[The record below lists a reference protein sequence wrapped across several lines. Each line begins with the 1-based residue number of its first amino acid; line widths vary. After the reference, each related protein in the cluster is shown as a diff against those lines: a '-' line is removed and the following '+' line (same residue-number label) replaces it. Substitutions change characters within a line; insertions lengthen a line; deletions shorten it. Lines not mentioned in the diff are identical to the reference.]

1 MQTRARLIR
10 FGIFEVNL
18 DSGELRRRGVKVK
31 LQEQPLQALLV
42 LLERPGEVTKRDEL
56 QKRLWP
62 TDIFGDFDRGL
73 NRAMNRLREA
83 LGDNA
88 DNPQFIETLPQ
99 RGYRFIAYVETAE
112 ATPVT
117 RPPELSIGT
126 QADPPLSPPAPE
138 NQPSPTGIRHVM
150 QRRGVLAVIGGSIAL
165 PLLSLGYRLVRSTS
179 RRIESIAV
187 LPLENLSGDP
197 AQEYFSDGMT
207 DELIGQIARIASLRV
222 ISRTSVMQYKGGRS
236 KSLPL
241 IARELNVDAIL
252 EGTAVQS
259 GQKVRITAKLIRAHD
274 DRHLWSEEYERDL
287 TDIMAVRSE
296 VARAVAREIQIKLTP
311 REQTSLTRTH
321 PVKPD
326 AYLAFLKGNFFLHK
340 GISGVLKSID
350 FFTQAVKLDPSYADA
365 HAGLAQALCYVGIF
379 GFRPSTETHPAARAA
394 ALKAL
399 ELDASNASAHTV
411 LAEVKKGYDW
421 NLASALAEYQRALQ
435 LSPSHL
441 LTRLWYAEC
450 LSRMGRYEEALA
462 ESGRTLAL
470 DPVSPLSIINRAML
484 FFRARR
490 YDEAIRASQ
499 QALELDPQFINAFWW
514 QGLSYAGNR
523 DFSKAIASLT
533 KAVSMNDG
541 PLFRALLGHVYG
553 RAGEK
558 AKALGILKELTTMS
572 TQRYVSPMDFAV
584 IFAGLGDVDSTFQW
598 LENAY
603 ETRATRVHEL
613 PWMYFDS
620 VRSDPRYSDLI
631 KRIGLSM

>member
-18 DSGELRRRGVKVK
+18 DSGELRRRGVRVK
-31 LQEQPLQALLV
+31 LQEQPLQALLM
-42 LLERPGEVTKRDEL
+42 LLERPGEVMKRDDL

-62 TDIFGDFDRGL
+62 TEAFGDFDRGL
-73 NRAMNRLREA
+73 NKAINRLREA
-83 LGDNA
+83 LGDDA
-88 DNPQFIETLPQ
+88 DNPRFIETLPQ
-99 RGYRFIAYVETAE
+99 RGYRFIAQVEAAE
-112 ATPVT
+112 AARATC
-117 RPPELSIGT
+117 PPELSPGT
-126 QADPPLSPPAPE
+126 QADPALPPPVPE
-138 NQPSPTGIRHVM
+138 RQPGSTGIRRAM
-150 QRRGVLAVIGGSIAL
+150 PRRGVLAVMGGLIAVS
-165 PLLSLGYRLVRSTS
+165 LLSLGYRLVRSTS

-187 LPLENLSGDP
+187 LPFENLSGDS

-222 ISRTSVMQYKGGRS
+222 ISRTSVMPYKRGRG
-236 KSLPL
+236 KSLPV
-241 IARELNVDAIL
+241 IAGELNVDAIL

-287 TDIMAVRSE
+287 TDIMAVQSE

-326 AYLAFLKGNFFLHK
+326 AYLAFLKGNFFLFK
-340 GISGVLKSID
+340 GISGVPKSID
-350 FFTQAVKLDPSYADA
+350 FFTQAVKLDSSYADA
-365 HAGLAQALCYVGIF
+365 HAGLAQALCYMGIF
-379 GFRPSTETHPAARAA
+379 GFRPSTETHPAARVA

-399 ELDASNASAHTV
+399 ELDESNASARNV

-421 NLASALAEYQRALQ
+421 DLAGALAEYRRALQ
-435 LSPSHL
+435 FSPSHL

-450 LSRMGRYEEALA
+450 LSRMGRYDEALS
-462 ESGRTLAL
+462 ESGRAIAL
-470 DPVSPLSIINRAML
+470 DPVSPLSISSRGML
-484 FFRARR
+484 LFRARR
-490 YDEAIRASQ
+490 YDEAIRATE
-499 QALELDPQFINAFWW
+499 QALELDPQFINALWW
-514 QGLSYAGNR
+514 QGLSFTGKR

-553 RAGEK
+553 QAGEK
-558 AKALGILKELTTMS
+558 PKALGILKELTTMS

-584 IFAGLGDVDSTFQW
+584 VFAGLGDADSTFQW

-603 ETRATRVHEL
+603 ETRASRVHEL
-613 PWMYFDS
+613 SWMYFDS

-631 KRIGLSM
+631 RRLGLR